1 MLRCR
6 SDPTN
11 PMTMTRIEA
20 RTLLL
25 RTMGNRSVREMATDI
40 KVTPGYLY
48 DVLKGRRDLG
58 PSILTFLGLEK
69 QTVTTITYTF
79 KKGKR

>member
-1 MLRCR
+1 
-6 SDPTN
+6 
-11 PMTMTRIEA
+11 
-20 RTLLL
+20 
-25 RTMGNRSVREMATDI
+25 MGSRSVREMATDI

-58 PSILTFLGLEK
+58 PSVLAYLGLEK
-69 QTVTTITYTF
+69 QTIVSVTYTH